1 MNYSL
6 LNLNP
11 FFILVDLFPGIAQFA
26 FEKQGMVA
34 VSTDRSWLLVFFPRP
49 KIIVEENLVYCSYL

>member
-34 VSTDRSWLLVFFPRP
+34 VSTD
-49 KIIVEENLVYCSYL
+49 